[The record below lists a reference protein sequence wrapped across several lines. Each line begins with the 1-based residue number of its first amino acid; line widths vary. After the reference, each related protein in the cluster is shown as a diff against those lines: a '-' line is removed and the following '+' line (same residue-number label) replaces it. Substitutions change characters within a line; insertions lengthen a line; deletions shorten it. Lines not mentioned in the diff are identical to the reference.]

1 MITLTASGNSIVF
14 AFSDSKYYLYGT
26 GTITVPKNSLALI
39 TDDSDFATFKKADS
53 NDIFVTA
60 PYADFGKTKA
70 ELISFYE
77 DNMVGGSVDPEDVID
92 IVESGTTYIDG
103 AVYVSSASTIY
114 FYHGE
119 NVVTSIDASDFVI
132 DGMVDNVSI
141 QTISGASY
149 LVIDF
154 NTASGKEDIQI
165 PLTDIFNPDNYYD
178 KTAIDG
184 IVSGI
189 NETLSGKQ
197 DTLSAGTNITISG
210 NVISAEGGKAIEAG
224 RGKTVT
230 TGATA
235 DTVSV
240 NLPISAGTG
249 NNSLVLANN
258 GYGIGQRA
266 TEDGAVAI
274 NGSAYHPTYATG
286 QNSLAQGTDTHA
298 QGIASHSEGTYTYA
312 IGFASHSEG
321 GQTSA
326 FTDYSH
332 AEGQLTKTSNSYEH
346 TSGRYNVSSSAST
359 TFGDSGNTLFSVGNG
374 TANNARHNAFEI
386 RQNGD
391 IYISS
396 GGTDILLQDHLGGGG
411 GGGNNT
417 VELTQAQ
424 YDALV
429 SGGTVD
435 PSTYYIIT
443 DAQSV
448 DISQYWTSA
457 QTDSAITSAVSGKVD
472 TSAITSSV
480 TSGSTDVITSGGVY
494 DQLGGLKLV
503 KISQTDYDNLQV
515 KDSNTLYVITDN

>member
-39 TDDSDFATFKKADS
+39 TDDSDFAVFKKADS

-92 IVESGTTYIDG
+92 IVDSETTYIDG

-119 NVVTSIDASDFVI
+119 NVVASIDASDFVI

-210 NVISAEGGKAIEAG
+210 NVISAEGGKAVSAG
-224 RGKTVT
+224 TNISIT
-230 TGATA
+230 TGETA
-235 DTVSV
+235 DTI
-240 NLPISAGTG
+240 NCTIPISGDAKGIYTTSDYPFLSTANKYGNAVFGGQNYIDTFGSFYTSNYNALFGYQNRLDHKGNQIFMAGSNNRQKYTETAWYDNIVIFGNNNQACNYAEAAFGKFNSSQNETG
-249 NNSLVLANN
+249 N
-258 GYGIGQRA
+258 
-266 TEDGAVAI
+266 
-274 NGSAYHPTYATG
+274 
-286 QNSLAQGTDTHA
+286 
-298 QGIASHSEGTYTYA
+298 
-312 IGFASHSEG
+312 
-321 GQTSA
+321 
-326 FTDYSH
+326 
-332 AEGQLTKTSNSYEH
+332 
-346 TSGRYNVSSSAST
+346 
-359 TFGDSGNTLFSVGNG
+359 FGNYSGNTLFSVGNG
-374 TANNARHNAFEI
+374 TADNARHNAFEI

-472 TSAITSSV
+472 TSAITTAV
-480 TSGSTDVITSGGVY
+480 TSGSTDSEIPTAKAVY
-494 DQLGGLKLV
+494 DVIGN
-503 KISQTDYDNLQV
+503 I
-515 KDSNTLYVITDN
+515 NTILESI